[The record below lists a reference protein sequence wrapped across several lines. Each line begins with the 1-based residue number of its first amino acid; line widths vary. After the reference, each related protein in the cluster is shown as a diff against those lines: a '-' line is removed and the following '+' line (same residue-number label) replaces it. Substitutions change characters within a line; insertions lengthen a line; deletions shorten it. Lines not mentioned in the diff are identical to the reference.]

1 MAVLFCWERG
11 RFLTSVASV
20 QDHVVV
26 SVHALR
32 GERRTNGKRA
42 AGRTEISIH
51 APREGSDSLAVFT
64 LIAATTFLSTLPA
77 RGATCSC
84 RMAKEEARHP
94 LSG

>member
-51 APREGSDSLAVFT
+51 APREGSDL
-64 LIAATTFLSTLPA
+64 FLPNGKRRSPPPAERVTGLQDEFSTLHLVSQFTTE
-77 RGATCSC
+77 R
-84 RMAKEEARHP
+84 R
-94 LSG
+94 